1 MGKIMAVAPKWQFF
15 ALQKED
21 NIKVANIDVFT
32 EKSRKSY
39 LKLFAFSNIIVI
51 NVL

>member
-1 MGKIMAVAPKWQFF
+1 MGKVMAAVSRWQFF
-15 ALQKED
+15 ALQQKD

-39 LKLFAFSNIIVI
+39 LKLFASSNIIVI